1 MTSTPERCPHC
12 DGWACNDECVPKWT
26 EQERDLRETVL
37 RLEQERAR
45 LAAALAKALAVFG

>member
-1 MTSTPERCPHC
+1 MIVEWERCPHC
-12 DGWACNDECVPKWT
+12 DGWACGNECLKEWT
-26 EQERDLRETVL
+26 KQERDLRETVL